1 MLLYQRQLPQTEGVG
16 CGVGDAADALRN
28 VQSEENAMT
37 EVNELTQEQIEELL
51 SRINYGHLA
60 CSLDDRPYVVPTN
73 FAYASPFIYVYTTEG
88 MKTNIIDKNPHVC
101 LQIEEIVDSGEW
113 QSVVV
118 EGDAER
124 ITDRSERELALRLV
138 RRTNPSLTP
147 AISIRWVNNW
157 IRENHEVVYR
167 INLTGVSGRSA
178 TKTKVMATFAQ
189 PGSRRMN

>member
-1 MLLYQRQLPQTEGVG
+1 
-16 CGVGDAADALRN
+16 
-28 VQSEENAMT
+28 MT

-51 SRINYGHLA
+51 GRINYGHLA

-73 FAYASPFIYVYTTEG
+73 FAYEGKFIYVYTTEG
-88 MKTNIIDKNPHVC
+88 MKTNIIDTNPHVC
-101 LQIEEIVDSGEW
+101 LQVEEIVDSGEW

-124 ITDRSERELALRLV
+124 ITDPSERELALKLV

-167 INLTGVSGRSA
+167 IHLNSTSGRSA
-178 TKTKVMATFAQ
+178 RKTKIMATFAQ
-189 PGSRRMN
+189 SGSRRMN